1 MKKITTS
8 FYYKE
13 IPYNR
18 MFTVNS
24 LYLSDGGAPLMF
36 WQHLNIFCQNV
47 DAT

>member
-18 MFTVNS
+18 MCTVEENFNQNFHADERTFT
-24 LYLSDGGAPLMF
+24 
-36 WQHLNIFCQNV
+36 
-47 DAT
+47 